1 MNEISEGTTE
11 VVLKTRGDGEL
22 LASEIRNEGMK
33 GGETRAFKEFST
45 LINLPSI

>member
-33 GGETRAFKEFST
+33 GERHELLKSLAR
-45 LINLPSI
+45 